1 MGQIEEFKINPL
13 PSITWNWLRLN
24 DVNVKWNMD
33 IEPCNIEI
41 KEDNNEKA
49 KDADIWGDIKTG
61 AGEAADVI
69 FAGENGKANVAAL
82 SFGNSDN
89 TEAADSNS
97 GVCEKVVHVD
107 ITSNKVSF
115 AGVLK
120 IHGKENSSVS
130 VIETFGKGGNGSIA
144 FRTLVQ
150 AEKNSRVRLVQIFL
164 EDQTLLNDVGCV
176 CEENADFEVLQI
188 FAGKGN
194 LYNGIRTDLK
204 GDKAHTEKSIGYLGQ
219 NKQVVDINL
228 VINHLGKKTGSE
240 IQVDGTLKDEAEK
253 TFRGTIDFKNGS
265 SQSVGAETE
274 NVLLLGDNVVNKTI
288 PVILCAEE
296 DVEGSHGATIGELDE
311 ETMFYFASR
320 GIDQELAEDIMT
332 KGKMEVLYR
341 KINDEVTEKLVEE
354 QLAEVMGYD
363 REEL

>member
-1 MGQIEEFKINPL
+1 MGQIKEFKINPL

-33 IEPCNIEI
+33 IEPCNIELN
-41 KEDNNEKA
+41 EDRSTENVVSVENSNSGDVTA
-49 KDADIWGDIKTG
+49 AWDDIKTG
-61 AGEAADVI
+61 AGEAADMI
-69 FAGENGKANVAAL
+69 FDGTMGRTKVAVVD
-82 SFGNSDN
+82 SKD
-89 TEAADSNS
+89 ADSTI
-97 GVCEKVVHVD
+97 HVD
-107 ITSNKVSF
+107 ITSDKESS

-120 IHGKENSSVS
+120 IHGRENSSIS
-130 VIETFGKGGNGSIA
+130 VIETFGKGGTGSIA

-176 CEENADFEVLQI
+176 CGEGSDFEVLQI
-188 FAGKGN
+188 FAGRGD
-194 LYNGIRTDLK
+194 LYNGIRTDLN
-204 GDKAHTEKSIGYLGQ
+204 GDKAHTEKAIGYLGQ

-228 VINHLGKKTGSE
+228 VVNHIGKKTKSE
-240 IQVDGTLKDEAEK
+240 IQVEGTLKDEAEK
-253 TFRGTIDFKNGS
+253 VFRGTIDFKNGS

-296 DVEGSHGATIGELDE
+296 DVEGSHGASIGELDE

-320 GIDQELAEDIMT
+320 GIDKEMAEDIMT

-341 KINDEVTEKLVEE
+341 KINDETTEKLVEE
-354 QLAEVMGYD
+354 QLAEVIGYD

>member
-24 DVNVKWNMD
+24 DVNIKWNMD

-41 KEDNNEKA
+41 KESENTEAQAD
-49 KDADIWGDIKTG
+49 DIWSNIKTG
-61 AGEAADVI
+61 AGETADVI
-69 FAGENGKANVAAL
+69 FAGENGKANIVAL
-82 SFGNSDN
+82 NSENADN

-107 ITSNKVSF
+107 ITSNKVSS

-228 VINHLGKKTGSE
+228 VVNHLGKKTGSE